1 MNHFRKEEDPMEKY
15 EKPVMVVEE
24 IVEEIHTKAVYP
36 DPVPNTTLVS
46 GDYNGRTN
54 NTQTLVPGTTY
65 VP

>member
-1 MNHFRKEEDPMEKY
+1 MEKY

-24 IVEEIHTKAVYP
+24 IVEEIHTYAVYP
-36 DPVPNTTLVS
+36 DAVVVS
-46 GDYNGRTN
+46 EEFNGRTN

>member
-1 MNHFRKEEDPMEKY
+1 MEKY

-36 DPVPNTTLVS
+36 DPVPNATLVS

-54 NTQTLVPGTTY
+54 NTQTLVPGITN